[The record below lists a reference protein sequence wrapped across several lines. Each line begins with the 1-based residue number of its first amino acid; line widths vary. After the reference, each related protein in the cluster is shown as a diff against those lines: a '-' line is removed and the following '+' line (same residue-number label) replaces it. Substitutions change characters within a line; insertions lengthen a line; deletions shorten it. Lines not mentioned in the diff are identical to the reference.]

1 MVVLFC
7 NKIIRVRFLCQSCNV
22 NKSRVYKIYV
32 SCKVVKESMEV
43 FCALSSGQQECVRV
57 IYLVI

>member
-1 MVVLFC
+1 M
-7 NKIIRVRFLCQSCNV
+7 SCNV
-22 NKSRVYKIYV
+22 NNKSRVCKIYV
-32 SCKVVKESMEV
+32 SCKVDKESMEV